1 MHEAI
6 AENAP
11 VVADYKAGSERAL
24 NFIVGQVMKKIRGKS
39 YPGEVRCINCSRL
52 RGESKKAEGRGIRDI
67 SHAPS

>member
-24 NFIVGQVMKKIRGKS
+24 NFIVGQVMKKIRGKADL
-39 YPGEVRCINCSRL
+39 GDVHKL
-52 RGESKKAEGRGIRDI
+52 VKAEGRI
-67 SHAPS
+67 